1 MIVTEPTATKLTEE
15 KASPR
20 HWIGVILTYLLM
32 ALVLLACGG
41 DPGWWQGWLYSVWL
55 VAIGIG
61 SRIIAEKRHPGIMAE
76 RGRLGRDQNVK
87 AWDKILAPL
96 MAISI
101 TFPLLIVA
109 GLDHRFGW
117 SPEFPTWLVILC
129 FILIIVGYSFATW
142 AIAENRFFSVM
153 MRIQL
158 ERGHQVC
165 DSGPY
170 RIVRHPGYAGNI
182 LPLPGIAMALSSV
195 WTFIPALAALLIIVI
210 RTRLEDRALQE
221 ELRGYKEYAS
231 RVRYKLIP
239 GIY

>member
-15 KASPR
+15 KARPR

-61 SRIIAEKRHPGIMAE
+61 SRVIAERKHPGIMAE

-117 SPEFPTWLVILC
+117 SPEFPTWLVILG

-210 RTRLEDRALQE
+210 RTRLEDQALQE

>member
-1 MIVTEPTATKLTEE
+1 
-15 KASPR
+15 
-20 HWIGVILTYLLM
+20 M
-32 ALVLLACGG
+32 AL
-41 DPGWWQGWLYSVWL
+41 SF
-55 VAIGIG
+55 
-61 SRIIAEKRHPGIMAE
+61 S
-76 RGRLGRDQNVK
+76 
-87 AWDKILAPL
+87 
-96 MAISI
+96 
-101 TFPLLIVA
+101 FPLVIVA

-117 SPEFPTWLVILC
+117 SPEFPTWLIILG

-231 RVRYKLIP
+231 RVRYKRIP